1 MITRAIEVAL
11 QEAMIAKLEEL
22 GVDAKHPEFAMV
34 LILVEPRGFGK
45 ATMYL
50 GSYHCDDDDVLE
62 LLAEAPNSV
71 AFTRAIEAA
80 SIRPPAEPS

>member
-1 MITRAIEVAL
+1 MITRAMEVAL

-22 GVDAKHPEFAMV
+22 GVDAKHPEFAIV
-34 LILVEPRGFGK
+34 LILVEPKGFGR
-45 ATMYL
+45 ATIYL

-71 AFTRAIEAA
+71 ARTRAVEAA
-80 SIRPPAEPS
+80 RARPPAEPS